1 LDNYRFHS
9 IIFLYSNN
17 MSDKNLLS
25 DLADNKIAQS
35 WMDKDFFESVLKKH
49 FDDDGAK
56 VSISV
61 E

>member
-1 LDNYRFHS
+1 
-9 IIFLYSNN
+9 

-61 E
+61 A

>member
-1 LDNYRFHS
+1 
-9 IIFLYSNN
+9 

-25 DLADNKIAQS
+25 QLADNAVAQS

-49 FDDDGAK
+49 FRDDGAK
-56 VSISV
+56 VSVSV